1 MAKFLCCQLKLAA
14 VDKTLLKQ
22 WAQVKLKQWL
32 NTITTI
38 EKTEIKQN
46 PFYTIIEMGSS

>member
-1 MAKFLCCQLKLAA
+1 MAKFLGCQVKLAA

-32 NTITTI
+32 NIITTI
-38 EKTEIKQN
+38 EKTEVKRN
-46 PFYTIIEMGSS
+46 PL